1 MTGKK
6 MKWEKAGWCQDK
18 DEKKILYVASEHLHF
33 GTGCPLTIESRR
45 RHIPHTNG
53 EGTWDHTTFFVLDKH
68 GNELAEKQTLKAA
81 KEFAEATWE
90 AEGK

>member
-1 MTGKK
+1 MEKK
-6 MKWEKAGWCQDK
+6 MKWEKVGWKPDK
-18 DEKKILYVASEHLHF
+18 DGKTIIY
-33 GTGCPLTIESRR
+33 GTSKYIHTGSGCPLTIESRR
-45 RHIPHTNG
+45 RHIPHANG
-53 EGTWDHTTFFVLDKH
+53 KGTWDHTTFFVLDKH